1 VFVETLVQGVP
12 EIVVCGPKW
21 QNSNFS
27 HCSIDACGQPRVLP
41 HRTQEHGNRKAQSRC
56 VRQQK
61 NWHIRHLDGCAEAVL
76 LAEGFSVGQLA
87 LLALEG
93 LAETGP
99 GQGGQRVWIR
109 ITEAGRQAIAE

>member
-1 VFVETLVQGVP
+1 M
-12 EIVVCGPKW
+12 
-21 QNSNFS
+21 SNLTNEQRRALR
-27 HCSIDACGQPRVLP
+27 ILARY
-41 HRTQEHGNRKAQSRC
+41 
-56 VRQQK
+56 
-61 NWHIRHLDGCAEAVL
+61 LDGCAEAVL

-93 LAETGP
+93 LAETRR